1 MALVPGSLGN
11 RRTFQLVPTVAIV
24 LSGCGSA
31 VTMEP
36 PTIPEPLL
44 EPMAVTVSVRFPENF
59 RAFTHEEETVGAED
73 WSIDLGRS
81 NEALFTQ
88 LFGYLFEK
96 VTVIGPE
103 DDPYAL
109 DIDAHIEPSMDAF
122 EFSVPS
128 QTKTDFFAVWIRY
141 RIEVFDRAGERIAD
155 WPLAAYGKSRTDGL
169 GGSAALERAA
179 VLAMRDAAALMI
191 DKLDRETGIGA
202 TRASRQQAVTPPAEA
217 DKRPLPASANPL
229 LPAALARKIDDDT
242 GS

>member
-1 MALVPGSLGN
+1 MAGGGKTTAMALVFGSPGN
-11 RRTFQLVPTVAIV
+11 RRALGLVPTLAIV

-31 VTMEP
+31 VTIEP

-44 EPMAVTVSVRFPENF
+44 EPMAVTVSVRFPKNF
-59 RAFTHEEETVGAED
+59 RAFTHEEEIVGAED

-88 LFGYLFEK
+88 LFGYMFEK
-96 VTVIGPE
+96 VTVIGPK

-109 DIDAHIEPSMDAF
+109 DIDAHIEPSIDAF
-122 EFSVPS
+122 EFSVPN

-141 RIEVFDRAGERIAD
+141 RIEVFDSTGERIAN
-155 WPLAAYGKSRTDGL
+155 WPLAAYGKSRTDTL

-191 DKLDRETGIGA
+191 DKLDRETGIGS
-202 TRASRQQAVTPPAEA
+202 TRASRQPAVTSPTEA
-217 DKRPLPASANPL
+217 GKQP
-229 LPAALARKIDDDT
+229 LPAALAKKIDDDA
-242 GS
+242 G